1 MDQKSDYKFKVVLF
15 GERCVGRNELLN
27 GLCHSKGK
35 DFHPIGA
42 TFLRHS
48 FEIYRKQVQL
58 EIFNVTSYGRFF
70 PLCQG
75 YAKGAAGAVIVY
87 DVTSRSSFDN
97 IHRCFSILDR
107 GTTIMMLGNKCDMTD
122 QREVTKE
129 EGEKLA
135 SKKGIEFLETSAKNG
150 VNVKEAFAIL
160 VRDMLLR
167 RELES
172 FERFDQFLTQLEV
185 SSNDFV
191 VNETFH
197 QILRNGVEEN
207 YHIRVMLVGNEGVG
221 KSTLLRRLLRKP
233 VKIKTYNST
242 NGIDVH
248 IHSCNVD
255 IETGEW
261 CFDETR
267 ETDANWVGHLWRYLG
282 GAAESKLRNET
293 AEKSRGFHM
302 RVAKMLKN
310 QRTFEQIKNA
320 PGPVSVKMVRDTGR
334 ETENENIVGSNIQ
347 TTANDVG
354 DDVSKTDVSKNCDD
368 FEEALVT
375 PVHRSLDNDDIDAII
390 TKTKSL
396 DPLKE
401 RPKAR
406 VDFYDFAGQL
416 VFHASHPTFLSP
428 RAIYIMTFDMN
439 NFNNERKTRI
449 IEEKHTSMFI
459 SQGYRGSVTDMDSI
473 FFWLNILYMCAAS
486 KGNIYPHVVLV
497 GTHAD
502 KLPKANRDDIAAKC
516 FREIRCSVADSP
528 LKHILSDKEYVVD
541 NTKKGDP
548 CFAQLQSEIFKLA
561 RLQPHWGE
569 PTPSRWLPLERE
581 IQSAKDSGLKVIS
594 IGQVRKLNS
603 GLEVNI
609 PEDTELEMFLQ
620 FLHDTGEIL
629 YFNEPTLRDYVVL
642 DPVWLI
648 DALKAVITADQFA
661 IRSPKQADKW
671 KRFCETG
678 IINQSTIIAIFKE
691 NTDDPALFKNYEH
704 ILRLME
710 KFLFIASPIDIP
722 SSLEDTGGTNTKKD
736 VEYIVPSMVQKQIDT
751 KLTTSPE
758 GLSSTTVFCLVS
770 RNNFL
775 PSAVF
780 HKLLAKCIS
789 KWQVVEQ
796 NGQKQIFCDVCKF
809 NLDQQRHYKLTV
821 FSNQHAVHAKI
832 TSYIDTTRPQP
843 AVCKL
848 VHEFLVESF
857 RQILTSMGF
866 SGEFRTCI
874 QCPQFSPIKSGGYLD
889 TEIMDNQEFI
899 TCDECQLS
907 HVMRTVDLIGCWT
920 DKVPVLSEEDA
931 ISQTQSS
938 AKDSKTAKHAT
949 ADTNNEVEGTDPELF
964 LSEAPITQ
972 DHLNHARVCNALVT
986 VCAEGLRD
994 ILLSQIPPGYPD
1006 FYQLLLARKPALT
1019 AMRQFRQEQID
1030 IMFPDPSGRYTGTVD
1045 QFDITLLYAL
1055 IRNISSVPAPVTGWG
1070 KPPVDNPRDTSL
1082 GAAAERIRICR
1093 NCVSGHSMDG
1103 RLDDQTFE
1111 HYWRDICLLMDDIEQ
1126 SLGVRGYQDA
1136 LKKRKDQVLSPNE
1149 AQSLR
1154 TLFSAFQAEVLSA
1167 VEMVTET
1174 MRNLQALVEDHN

>member
-1 MDQKSDYKFKVVLF
+1 M
-15 GERCVGRNELLN
+15 
-27 GLCHSKGK
+27 
-35 DFHPIGA
+35 
-42 TFLRHS
+42 
-48 FEIYRKQVQL
+48 
-58 EIFNVTSYGRFF
+58 
-70 PLCQG
+70 
-75 YAKGAAGAVIVY
+75 
-87 DVTSRSSFDN
+87 
-97 IHRCFSILDR
+97 
-107 GTTIMMLGNKCDMTD
+107 
-122 QREVTKE
+122 
-129 EGEKLA
+129 
-135 SKKGIEFLETSAKNG
+135 
-150 VNVKEAFAIL
+150 
-160 VRDMLLR
+160 
-167 RELES
+167 
-172 FERFDQFLTQLEV
+172 
-185 SSNDFV
+185 
-191 VNETFH
+191 
-197 QILRNGVEEN
+197 
-207 YHIRVMLVGNEGVG
+207 
-221 KSTLLRRLLRKP
+221 
-233 VKIKTYNST
+233 
-242 NGIDVH
+242 
-248 IHSCNVD
+248 
-255 IETGEW
+255 
-261 CFDETR
+261 
-267 ETDANWVGHLWRYLG
+267 WRYLG

-293 AEKSRGFHM
+293 AEESRGFHM
-302 RVAKMLKN
+302 RVAKMLKK
-310 QRTFEQIKNA
+310 QRTLEQIKNA
-320 PGPVSVKMVRDTGR
+320 QGRVSVKMVRNPGR

-347 TTANDVG
+347 TTANDVV
-354 DDVSKTDVSKNCDD
+354 DDVSNTDVSKNCDD
-368 FEEALVT
+368 FEETLVT
-375 PVHRSLDNDDIDAII
+375 PVHRSLDNDDIEAII
-390 TKTKSL
+390 TKTKPL

-439 NFNNERKTRI
+439 NFNNEKKTRF
-449 IEEKHTSMFI
+449 IEDKYTSKSI
-459 SQGYRGSVTDMDSI
+459 SQGYWGSVTDMDSI

-502 KLPKANRDDIAAKC
+502 KLPKANRDEIAAKC

-548 CFAQLQSEIFKLA
+548 CFAQIQSEIFNLA

-569 PTPSRWLPLERE
+569 QTPSRWLPLERE

-629 YFNEPTLRDYVVL
+629 YFNEPTLRDYVIL

-671 KRFCETG
+671 IRFCETG

-691 NTDDPALFKNYEH
+691 NTDDPALFENYEH

-710 KFLFIASPIDIP
+710 KFLFIASPIELT
-722 SSLEDTGGTNTKKD
+722 SSLEYNGDTNIKKD

-789 KWQVVEQ
+789 KWQIVEQ

-821 FSNQHAVHAKI
+821 FSIQHAVHAKI
-832 TSYIDTTRPQP
+832 ISYIDMARPQP

-848 VHEFLVESF
+848 VHEFLVENL

-866 SGEFRTCI
+866 SDEFRTCI
-874 QCPQFSPIKSGGYLD
+874 QCPQFSTIKSGGYLD
-889 TEIMDNQEFI
+889 TEVMDNQEFV

-920 DKVPVLSEEDA
+920 DKVPVLPEEDA

-938 AKDSKTAKHAT
+938 AKDSKTDKHAT

-964 LSEAPITQ
+964 LSDAPITQ

-994 ILLSQIPPGYPD
+994 ILLSQIPQGYPD

-1019 AMRQFRQEQID
+1019 AMKQFRQEQID

-1055 IRNISSVPAPVTGWG
+1055 IRNISSVPTPVTGWG

-1093 NCVSGHSMDG
+1093 NYVSGHSMDG

-1111 HYWRDICLLMDDIEQ
+1111 HYWKDKCLLMDDIEQ

-1136 LKKRKDQVLSPNE
+1136 LKKRKDQVLSPKE

-1154 TLFSAFQAEVLSA
+1154 TIFSAFQAEVLSA
-1167 VEMVTET
+1167 VEIVTET
-1174 MRNLQALVEDHN
+1174 MRNLQALVEDHT